1 MRILLVDDSASD
13 AEMMRDALE
22 ESGWDAHVDV
32 AWDGVEAMQ
41 SLRTAR
47 PDLVLLD
54 LNMPRKTG
62 HEVLRELRADPG
74 LSDVP
79 VVVLTTS
86 HADGDILAAFEEH
99 ADGYVTKP
107 EDYDDVAEVVRSI
120 RRFWDK
126 WGAA

>member
-13 AEMMRDALE
+13 AEMIRDGLE
-22 ESGWDAHVDV
+22 ETGWDARIDV
-32 AWDGVEAMQ
+32 AWDGVEAMAA
-41 SLRTAR
+41 LRRDR

-62 HEVLRELRADPG
+62 HEVLRELRADPA
-74 LSDVP
+74 LADLP

-86 HADGDILAAFEEH
+86 HADGDIVAAFVAH

-107 EDYDDVAEVVRSI
+107 EDYDDVAEVAGSI
-120 RRFWDK
+120 RRFWER